1 MTRSRNRRLRL
12 IPSHLPLIRD
22 KLAEYERVA
31 LKEEMAAH
39 SQYER
44 SMEAAWNFADN
55 LAVAQLWWIS
65 RDMTALAE
73 DTVRAGDFPKSEA
86 PAQSGLIFFDG
97 DVQMVRFPVTD
108 DATGRKVGDAHVSA
122 LFWQC
127 DGNGDIEL
135 MGFTDHPCA
144 LKECDAKSF
153 SLPVIRFANGIFN
166 EHVGGFRWFGDLL
179 RAKRTHIEV
188 FAAYGNG
195 MRPAAKNTVYRNLSV
210 VCCLYRYLYEEG
222 YIDSDPG
229 EHVRRPKLYGH
240 SDGTYLTREQARLF
254 MDEARGM
261 DARTDALCSLLLLTG
276 ARVSEA
282 LGLDVEDCHLNDGRP
297 WVRFDRKGDWSQRVA
312 IPSDASKALAR
323 LVGGRRRGAV
333 FREDSGARLRQQTA
347 VGIVSSVALR
357 VGVPDISPHSLRRT
371 FCTLSRDAGVPDR
384 DIMAAGGWSSP
395 QMLDYYDMSRRGLNG
410 KAGDGLQD
418 YLGKED

>member
-1 MTRSRNRRLRL
+1 MSRRSKLRL

-31 LKEEMAAH
+31 LKKEMAAH

-179 RAKRTHIEV
+179 RAVWALSAEPHICEAEPPADVQAWLESMLTQHVEAVEAALDAVNGIEEV
-188 FAAYGNG
+188 QGSPPDHVDLLYYRSQEHYDRYGRDKGDYAIVNARSREIAAILEAQGIEA
-195 MRPAAKNTVYRNLSV
+195 RF
-210 VCCLYRYLYEEG
+210 RYPE
-222 YIDSDPG
+222 D
-229 EHVRRPKLYGH
+229 
-240 SDGTYLTREQARLF
+240 
-254 MDEARGM
+254 DEAG
-261 DARTDALCSLLLLTG
+261 
-276 ARVSEA
+276 
-282 LGLDVEDCHLNDGRP
+282 
-297 WVRFDRKGDWSQRVA
+297 FQR
-312 IPSDASKALAR
+312 LANTR
-323 LVGGRRRGAV
+323 
-333 FREDSGARLRQQTA
+333 
-347 VGIVSSVALR
+347 
-357 VGVPDISPHSLRRT
+357 
-371 FCTLSRDAGVPDR
+371 
-384 DIMAAGGWSSP
+384 
-395 QMLDYYDMSRRGLNG
+395 
-410 KAGDGLQD
+410 
-418 YLGKED
+418 

>member
-1 MTRSRNRRLRL
+1 MSKRSRLRL

-31 LKEEMAAH
+31 LKEEMAEH

-73 DTVRAGDFPKSEA
+73 DTVRAGDFPKSDA

-97 DVQMVRFPVTD
+97 DVQTVTFPVTD

-153 SLPVIRFANGIFN
+153 SLPVIRFANSVFN

-179 RAKRTHIEV
+179 YAVWALSAEPHICEAKPAKPNMEHPLPQRFDPEIRKVKMLVLRENLHRPGGSADDDERVRREYSHRFIV
-188 FAAYGNG
+188 RGFWRDQAYGPN
-195 MRPAAKNTVYRNLSV
+195 
-210 VCCLYRYLYEEG
+210 
-222 YIDSDPG
+222 
-229 EHVRRPKLYGH
+229 
-240 SDGTYLTREQARLF
+240 
-254 MDEARGM
+254 
-261 DARTDALCSLLLLTG
+261 
-276 ARVSEA
+276 
-282 LGLDVEDCHLNDGRP
+282 
-297 WVRFDRKGDWSQRVA
+297 
-312 IPSDASKALAR
+312 
-323 LVGGRRRGAV
+323 
-333 FREDSGARLRQQTA
+333 
-347 VGIVSSVALR
+347 
-357 VGVPDISPHSLRRT
+357 HSLRR
-371 FCTLSRDAGVPDR
+371 RQWVPPFVKGPADKPL
-384 DIMAAGGWSSP
+384 IC
-395 QMLDYYDMSRRGLNG
+395 
-410 KAGDGLQD
+410 
-418 YLGKED
+418 KETVRIWKR

>member
-22 KLAEYERVA
+22 KLVEYERVA

-86 PAQSGLIFFDG
+86 PAQSGLTFFDG

-166 EHVGGFRWFGDLL
+166 EHVGGFHGS
-179 RAKRTHIEV
+179 AI
-188 FAAYGNG
+188 
-195 MRPAAKNTVYRNLSV
+195 
-210 VCCLYRYLYEEG
+210 CC
-222 YIDSDPG
+222 
-229 EHVRRPKLYGH
+229 
-240 SDGTYLTREQARLF
+240 AR
-254 MDEARGM
+254 
-261 DARTDALCSLLLLTG
+261 C
-276 ARVSEA
+276 
-282 LGLDVEDCHLNDGRP
+282 GR
-297 WVRFDRKGDWSQRVA
+297 
-312 IPSDASKALAR
+312 
-323 LVGGRRRGAV
+323 
-333 FREDSGARLRQQTA
+333 
-347 VGIVSSVALR
+347 
-357 VGVPDISPHSLRRT
+357 
-371 FCTLSRDAGVPDR
+371 
-384 DIMAAGGWSSP
+384 
-395 QMLDYYDMSRRGLNG
+395 
-410 KAGDGLQD
+410 
-418 YLGKED
+418 

>member
-1 MTRSRNRRLRL
+1 MSRRSKLRL

-179 RAKRTHIEV
+179 RAVWALSAEPHICEAKPAKPDMAHPLPQRFDPEIRKV
-188 FAAYGNG
+188 KMLVLRENLHRPGRSAGRRAG
-195 MRPAAKNTVYRNLSV
+195 MA
-210 VCCLYRYLYEEG
+210 
-222 YIDSDPG
+222 
-229 EHVRRPKLYGH
+229 
-240 SDGTYLTREQARLF
+240 GTYARS
-254 MDEARGM
+254 AHPGGRGRVGCGGR
-261 DARTDALCSLLLLTG
+261 DDGNAG
-276 ARVSEA
+276 ARAQPCGSA
-282 LGLDVEDCHLNDGRP
+282 LLSFAG
-297 WVRFDRKGDWSQRVA
+297 
-312 IPSDASKALAR
+312 ALR
-323 LVGGRRRGAV
+323 HVWPGQG
-333 FREDSGARLRQQTA
+333 RLRDSQCPQQGDRRNSRSAGYQSA
-347 VGIVSSVALR
+347 V
-357 VGVPDISPHSLRRT
+357 P
-371 FCTLSRDAGVPDR
+371 LS
-384 DIMAAGGWSSP
+384 
-395 QMLDYYDMSRRGLNG
+395 
-410 KAGDGLQD
+410 
-418 YLGKED
+418 

>member
-108 DATGRKVGDAHVSA
+108 DATGRKV
-122 LFWQC
+122 
-127 DGNGDIEL
+127 
-135 MGFTDHPCA
+135 
-144 LKECDAKSF
+144 
-153 SLPVIRFANGIFN
+153 
-166 EHVGGFRWFGDLL
+166 
-179 RAKRTHIEV
+179 
-188 FAAYGNG
+188 
-195 MRPAAKNTVYRNLSV
+195 
-210 VCCLYRYLYEEG
+210 
-222 YIDSDPG
+222 
-229 EHVRRPKLYGH
+229 
-240 SDGTYLTREQARLF
+240 
-254 MDEARGM
+254 
-261 DARTDALCSLLLLTG
+261 
-276 ARVSEA
+276 
-282 LGLDVEDCHLNDGRP
+282 EDCHLNDGRP
-297 WVRFDRKGDWSQRVA
+297 WVRFDRKGDWSQRVS
-312 IPSDASKALAR
+312 IPSDAAEALAR
-323 LVGGRRRGAV
+323 LIGERRRGAV

-384 DIMAAGGWSSP
+384 DIMAAGGWNSP
-395 QMLDYYDMSRRGLNG
+395 QMLDYYDMARRGLDG
-410 KAGDGLQD
+410 RAGDGLQRF
-418 YLGKED
+418 LNNG